1 MKDTTQKYVSNV
13 ATSLSLVVF
22 LDEDVKLPLDPEVFH
37 VLDHQGQA
45 RVALRRPLYEMCVV
59 ALVGELS
66 RDQIC

>member
-1 MKDTTQKYVSNV
+1 M
-13 ATSLSLVVF
+13 ATGLVF